1 MSMTIIMVALVL
13 FLCIL
18 AEKFSGRFGLPALIL
33 FMGIGMIFGSD
44 GLFRI
49 PFDDYLI
56 TDKICSI
63 ALCFI
68 MFYGGFNTKWKAAKP
83 VAVKAILLST
93 LGVAFTATLTGA
105 FCYLVLKFSFAD
117 SFLIGAVLS
126 CTDAASVFS
135 VLRKKKVNLKDC
147 TASLLEVESGSNDPT
162 AYMLTVIGMA
172 LKSGEQMGNVAFVV
186 FSQVF
191 FGVIIGIGMA
201 ALGMLLYQKKDLI
214 PDGLDT
220 IFMIALVLMT
230 FGISD
235 TIGGNEFLS
244 VYLMGIFLGNSSIRG
259 KEVMIPFF
267 DGITGL
273 AQIIIFFLLGLLAFP
288 HKFGDVFVDALII
301 AIFITLVAIPVAVF
315 SILKPFGG
323 KVPQCSLVSWAGLRG
338 ASSIVFAIMVTV
350 DGDDRLFHIV
360 FIVALLSVAIQGT
373 FLPKMATL
381 LNMVDEDCDVRKTF
395 NDYKEESAITM
406 MRMFIPRGHNWE
418 NKLISQVSM
427 PTGSLA
433 LMIKRGEDT
442 IIPRG
447 DTLIH
452 AEDNIIL
459 SVPSFEPEED
469 DDLEEIFIDSKH
481 KWCGKKIKE
490 LKLPNNILIALIKRK
505 EDNIIPSGNTRIN
518 EDDIVVTY
526 QTQNSSIENEN
537 NKIEISHK
545 E

>member
-301 AIFITLVAIPVAVF
+301 AIFITLVARPVA
-315 SILKPFGG
+315 
-323 KVPQCSLVSWAGLRG
+323 
-338 ASSIVFAIMVTV
+338 
-350 DGDDRLFHIV
+350 
-360 FIVALLSVAIQGT
+360 
-373 FLPKMATL
+373 
-381 LNMVDEDCDVRKTF
+381 DEDCDVRKTF